1 MRYCETVTLL
11 ASEFYSKGSKM
22 TLKTICNREVL
33 IAQKYD
39 TLVEAAKLVREYQVG
54 SIVVVEEQNGV
65 RYPVGLVTDRDLV
78 VEVIAKEVDINSV
91 TLGDVRYRDIIL
103 GKENDDVNETIKIM
117 RQKGIRRLPVVGDN
131 GALVGV
137 VTLDDLIDLIAEQL
151 NVEKRYR

>member
-1 MRYCETVTLL
+1 
-11 ASEFYSKGSKM
+11 M

-39 TLVEAAKLVREYQVG
+39 TLVEAAKLMREYQVG
-54 SIVVVEEQNGV
+54 SIVVVEEKNGV

-78 VEVIAKEVDINSV
+78 IEVIAKEVDINSV
-91 TLGDVRYRDIIL
+91 TLGDVMYRDIIL

-117 RQKGIRRLPVVGDN
+117 RQKGIRRLPVVDDN
-131 GALVGV
+131 GARVGI

-151 NVEKRYR
+151 KDIAALIGKQQNVEKRYR

>member
-1 MRYCETVTLL
+1 
-11 ASEFYSKGSKM
+11 M

-54 SIVVVEEQNGV
+54 SIVVVEEQNSV

-117 RQKGIRRLPVVGDN
+117 RQKGIRRVPVVDDN
-131 GALVGV
+131 GALVGI
-137 VTLDDLIDLIAEQL
+137 VTLDDLIDLIAEQQ

>member
-1 MRYCETVTLL
+1 
-11 ASEFYSKGSKM
+11 M

-39 TLVEAAKLVREYQVG
+39 TLVEAAKLMREYQVG

-78 VEVIAKEVDINSV
+78 IEVIAKEVDINSV
-91 TLGDVRYRDIIL
+91 TLGDVMYRDIIL

-117 RQKGIRRLPVVGDN
+117 RQKGIRRLPVVDDN
-131 GALVGV
+131 GALVGI
-137 VTLDDLIDLIAEQL
+137 VTLDDLIDLIGKQQ

>member
-1 MRYCETVTLL
+1 
-11 ASEFYSKGSKM
+11 
-22 TLKTICNREVL
+22 VL

-39 TLVEAAKLVREYQVG
+39 TLVEAAKLMREYQVG

-78 VEVIAKEVDINSV
+78 IEVIAKEVDINSV
-91 TLGDVRYRDIIL
+91 TLGDVMYRDIIL

-117 RQKGIRRLPVVGDN
+117 RQKGIRRLPVVDDN
-131 GALVGV
+131 GALVGI

-151 NVEKRYR
+151 KDIAALIGKQQNVEKRYR

>member
-1 MRYCETVTLL
+1 
-11 ASEFYSKGSKM
+11 M
-22 TLKTICNREVL
+22 TLKTICNREVV

-39 TLVEAAKLVREYQVG
+39 TLVDAAKLMREYQVG

-78 VEVIAKEVDINSV
+78 IEVIAKEVDINSV
-91 TLGDVRYRDIIL
+91 TLGDVMYRDIIL

-117 RQKGIRRLPVVGDN
+117 RQKGIRRLPVVDDN
-131 GALVGV
+131 GALVGI

-151 NVEKRYR
+151 KDIAALIGKQQNIEKRYR